1 MVSLCP
7 PHPHPRQAPVAS
19 CTKSSDPAG
28 RLMTLHL
35 CIVLRLSEALRKL
48 LGEGRDL
55 GRSQEWLGTGELSW
69 ETGQG

>member
-1 MVSLCP
+1 
-7 PHPHPRQAPVAS
+7 
-19 CTKSSDPAG
+19 
-28 RLMTLHL
+28 MTLHL